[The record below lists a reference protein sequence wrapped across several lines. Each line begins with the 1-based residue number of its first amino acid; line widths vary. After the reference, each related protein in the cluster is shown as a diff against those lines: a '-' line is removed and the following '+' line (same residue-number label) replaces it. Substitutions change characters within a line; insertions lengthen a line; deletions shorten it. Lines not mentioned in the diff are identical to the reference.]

1 MRVSPALIPGQSVDS
16 IPFDA
21 TKREVKELAGTP
33 LALLHVCGMVARPS
47 SRRWLSYSLL
57 ACSLLG
63 LCYWRFASQAS
74 SPRNSKVTVILSA
87 YRTRGLRPQWI
98 HDTAQLYTS
107 KQFASVVDQVIL
119 VWNEPAAAPPKLP
132 RAVRVIR
139 GKVNSLNNR

>member
-1 MRVSPALIPGQSVDS
+1 MRVSPALILGQSVDS

-21 TKREVKELAGTP
+21 TKPEVKELASPT
-33 LALLHVCGMVARPS
+33 LLLLSASMVARPS

-63 LCYWRFASQAS
+63 LCYWRLASHAGL
-74 SPRNSKVTVILSA
+74 PRNSKVTVVLSA
-87 YRTRGLRPQWI
+87 YRTQGLRPQWI

-119 VWNEPAAAPPKLP
+119 VWNEPAAAPPNLP